1 MSALIY
7 RRAFADSFSLLALSS
22 GRVPEMSEVRRR
34 IFVAE
39 RRSDARR
46 PDHFYKN
53 YLQDRLGS
61 VGHLHELPWAV
72 LTALASRFVTR
83 SAGRLQIRSE
93 AFADWQELLP
103 MISPLAVIVAFL
115 VEEGRGPAF
124 GMDPRD
130 FLYEQIG
137 DTALVSPFYPE
148 LSEIIERDG
157 LNEMHMHLNG
167 STELDIIWSD
177 AVRSPEV
184 YLKELEDGL
193 VKSGEP
199 AREFYD
205 QLEVGLKPYH
215 LYQRLRAARRVRHLA
230 ASILNECRLRQTT
243 DVTVGSV
250 LSTMAV
256 DQTDSS
262 CLHTTGLP
270 LSYRPVARIHPG
282 PSRSPILDEAA
293 FLYTWFQGM
302 QPTAAPR
309 MQLGL
314 GLYFNMLVLTQ
325 ISRISVQQIDEAGFD
340 QFQKYTF
347 VGVRE
352 HLERAYAARYRQ
364 LNGSAPYRVL
374 RHLEGRLAPKKT
386 VDEFLTLVGSIVE
399 GYLHFKGC
407 PYRRSVRGLR
417 GDAPGCMTGFC
428 TGGCSG
434 SAVGRPDAEL
444 VLVVHFIK
452 RRSRPSR
459 GRVPQG
465 RDLVLR
471 TDLRQQAQV
480 VRQAI
485 ERHRLVRQILRGM
498 DAAANELHAA
508 PEVFAPTF
516 RYLRRHAVSRATF
529 HVGEDFIHLVSGIR
543 ACAEAKA
550 FLPLEAGDRMGHAT
564 ALGIAPAL
572 WVGRTGTRVMICAG
586 EHLDNLVY
594 ANAHLSS
601 WEATSGEAKGLEA
614 EIALRSARIYGCEQ
628 SPAMLH
634 RAWQLR
640 DLDILEVL
648 ELERNSDA
656 GSDAAA
662 LARAAADKSGRM
674 NAPAR
679 RDELARIAK
688 AAADHPIAY
697 ALFRERHRRGDR
709 LDELLEV
716 ETAFLSDA
724 SLTALQAD
732 VLGDLAMSG
741 VAIETLPT
749 SNVRISSYDRLEEH
763 HLFRWL
769 NLTEDRFD
777 TVPAICVGSDDTGI
791 FATSLRNEYAA
802 IYDVLRCVMS
812 IGSHEATT
820 ILEKLNRNGSAFRFQ
835 PEAASS

>member
-7 RRAFADSFSLLALSS
+7 RRAFADSFGLVELSA

-53 YLQDRLGS
+53 YLHKRLGH
-61 VGHLHELPWAV
+61 VAHLHELPWAV
-72 LTALASRFVTR
+72 LNALASRFVTR
-83 SAGRLQIRSE
+83 SAGQIRIRSE

-115 VEEGRGPAF
+115 VEEGDGPTF
-124 GMDPRD
+124 GIDPRD
-130 FLYEQIG
+130 YLYKQIG

-148 LSEIIERDG
+148 LSEVIERDG

-177 AVRSPEV
+177 AVRSPEL

-199 AREFYD
+199 TREFYD

-230 ASILNECRLRQTT
+230 ASILEECRLRQKTN
-243 DVTVGSV
+243 VTVGSI
-250 LSTMAV
+250 LATMAV
-256 DQTDSS
+256 DRTDSS
-262 CLHTTGLP
+262 CPYTTGLP
-270 LSYRPVARIHPG
+270 LSYRPVTRVYPG
-282 PSRSPILDEAA
+282 PQRSAIVDEAA
-293 FLYTWFQGM
+293 FLYTWLQGM

-309 MQLGL
+309 TQLGL
-314 GLYFNMLVLTQ
+314 GLYFNMLVMTQ

-352 HLERAYAARYRQ
+352 HLERAYVERYRQ

-386 VDEFLTLVGSIVE
+386 VDEFLTLIGSVVE

-407 PYRRSVRGLR
+407 PHRTAARGLR
-417 GDAPGCMTGFC
+417 GQAPGCMTGSC
-428 TGGCSG
+428 NTDCSG
-434 SAVGRPDAEL
+434 SSAGRSDAEF

-459 GRVPQG
+459 GRIPQG

-485 ERHRLVRQILRGM
+485 ERHKLVRQILRGM

-516 RYLRRHAVSRATF
+516 RYLRRHAISRATF

-550 FLPLEAGDRMGHAT
+550 FLPLKAGDRMGHAT
-564 ALGIAPAL
+564 ALGIKPAL
-572 WVGRTGTRVMICAG
+572 WGGRTGARTMICAG

-594 ANAHLSS
+594 AYARLSS
-601 WEATSGEAKGLEA
+601 WEATSGEAKSLVA
-614 EIALRSARIYGCEQ
+614 EIALLSARIYGSEQ

-656 GSDAAA
+656 GSTAAA
-662 LARAAADKSGRM
+662 MAETAADKSGRM
-674 NAPAR
+674 KAAAR
-679 RDELARIAK
+679 RDELARIAE
-688 AAADHPIAY
+688 AAANHPIAY
-697 ALFRERHRRGDR
+697 TLFRERHRRGDR

-716 ETAFLSDA
+716 PTVFLSDR

-732 VLGDLAMSG
+732 VLRDLAISG

-769 NLTEDRFD
+769 DLTEDRFD
-777 TVPAICVGSDDTGI
+777 TVPTICVGSDDTGI

-802 IYDVLRCVMS
+802 IYDVLRRVIS
-812 IGSHEATT
+812 ISSHEATA
-820 ILEKLNRNGSAFRFQ
+820 ILEKLNRSGSAFRFQ
-835 PEAASS
+835 PEASSS